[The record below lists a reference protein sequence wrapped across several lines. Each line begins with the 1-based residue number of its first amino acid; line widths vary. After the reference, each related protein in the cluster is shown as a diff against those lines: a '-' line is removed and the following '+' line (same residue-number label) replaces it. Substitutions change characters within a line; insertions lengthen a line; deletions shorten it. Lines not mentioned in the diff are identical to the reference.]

1 MKACPYCAEQIQDAA
16 VVCRF
21 CGRDLPGHE
30 SPAPARPA
38 GSGAPAEVATG
49 PSVTLIGL
57 LGAGV
62 LIALVAVGYVLLSR
76 PDAPSGGSS
85 PGAASQAAGPSAP
98 VPGRWTTSSGPDQS
112 GGTEVYAFVASNEAP
127 TVAGAARP
135 TLALRCAGG
144 TTDVYITW
152 FVPVAADAVPLSI
165 RLDGEPADAGV
176 WTVSTDRQSTFYEG
190 DAPGLIRTWLDH
202 ERLVA
207 ELPLA
212 GQRPLVAT
220 FSLAG
225 IGDAVQPLQQACGW
239 S

>member
-1 MKACPYCAEQIQDAA
+1 MKPCPYCAEQIQDAA

-38 GSGAPAEVATG
+38 ASGASAQASG
-49 PSVTLIGL
+49 PSVALIGL
-57 LGAGV
+57 LAAGV
-62 LIALVAVGYVLLSR
+62 LVAFVAVGYVLLSR
-76 PDAPSGGSS
+76 PDAPGGRAS
-85 PGAASQAAGPSAP
+85 PPATGQPAGQGAP
-98 VPGRWTTSSGPDQS
+98 VPGRWTTSSGSDPA
-112 GGTEVYAFVASNEAP
+112 GGAEIYAFVASNEAP
-127 TVAGAARP
+127 AVAGAARP

-152 FVPVAADAVPLSI
+152 FVPVAADAVPLAI

-190 DAPGLIRTWLDH
+190 DAPGLIRTWMDR
-202 ERLVA
+202 ERVVA